1 MLGKIVGCLNS
12 RVRPKLLCTSRLTLQ
27 LAVTLIL
34 DHLLLGFCLCLS
46 SGNCATILQVNVR
59 GFCSGLVSSRILKQM
74 GGGRKLSFGG
84 QTTIWFLNFIRS

>member
-34 DHLLLGFCLCLS
+34 DHLLLGICLCLS
-46 SGNCATILQVNVR
+46 SGNCATIFAGKCQRLLQWISKFKDSEADGRRKEAEFWWTNHH
-59 GFCSGLVSSRILKQM
+59 LVP
-74 GGGRKLSFGG
+74 
-84 QTTIWFLNFIRS
+84 